1 MIAKRIF
8 DVFFS
13 LLGIL
18 FILPFLIIISLIV
31 MLDSKGGVIY
41 RQTRVGRNNSE
52 FKLLKF
58 RTMMKDADKG
68 GLLTIG
74 EHDNRITRSGY
85 WLRKYKIDEIPQ
97 LFNVLK
103 GDMSFVGPRPEVC
116 KYVELYDQTQ
126 QRILS
131 VKPGLTDWASIA
143 YIDENQIL
151 AAADNPE
158 IYYIKHIIPQKIAL
172 NLRYIDHHNIWVDIW
187 IILLTIKSILHK

>member
-1 MIAKRIF
+1 
-8 DVFFS
+8 
-13 LLGIL
+13 
-18 FILPFLIIISLIV
+18 

-126 QRILS
+126 KRILS

-172 NLRYIDHHNIWVDIW
+172 NLRYIDHHNIWVDIR

>member
-18 FILPFLIIISLIV
+18 FILPLLIIISLIV

-103 GDMSFVGPRPEVC
+103 GDMSFVGPRPEVS

-172 NLRYIDHHNIWVDIW
+172 NLRYIDHHNIWVDIR